1 MKRSEELQ
9 KHYDWIID
17 RTNNF
22 TIAIQNKMDQIEKQI
37 EIEKLKESE
46 QN

>member
-1 MKRSEELQ
+1 MNLINQVKNIQ
-9 KHYDWIID
+9 DWIID

-22 TIAIQNKMDQIEKQI
+22 TIAVQNKLDQIEKQI